1 MLFCHT
7 LNSFKKKIWQWWN
20 RLKYLKVNQIT
31 GKNRIQINIYIIICW
46 YFKKF
51 LESYLKS
58 IHFNVSEEN
67 KSIKKIF
74 FYFSLWP
81 IRSKET
87 ERTKI
92 RTKENNLGIATE
104 QWQIP
109 PKSQKTREFKR
120 LITLNVVWIIFS
132 IYQPGP
138 IYLYCYWRRYHFF
151 DKLLLLATSHPD
163 IFFDYN

>member
-1 MLFCHT
+1 MTKAH
-7 LNSFKKKIWQWWN
+7 LN
-20 RLKYLKVNQIT
+20 RVKYLKVNQII
-31 GKNRIQINIYIIICW
+31 GENRIWKRNMYHIIFW
-46 YFKKF
+46 YFKKL

-58 IHFNVSEEN
+58 IHFNVSEGN
-67 KSIKKIF
+67 KSIMEILF
-74 FYFSLWP
+74 FLWP

-109 PKSQKTREFKR
+109 PKSQKTRKFKR

-132 IYQPGP
+132 IYQCWT
-138 IYLYCYWRRYHFF
+138 YLSV
-151 DKLLLLATSHPD
+151 LLLEEVS
-163 IFFDYN
+163 FFCQAVALRNKSSWYFLWL

>member
-1 MLFCHT
+1 M
-7 LNSFKKKIWQWWN
+7 
-20 RLKYLKVNQIT
+20 NQIT
-31 GKNRIQINIYIIICW
+31 GKNSEIQINIYH
-46 YFKKF
+46 YMLVFQEV

-67 KSIKKIF
+67 KRQRNFF

-104 QWQIP
+104 Q
-109 PKSQKTREFKR
+109 
-120 LITLNVVWIIFS
+120 
-132 IYQPGP
+132 
-138 IYLYCYWRRYHFF
+138 
-151 DKLLLLATSHPD
+151 
-163 IFFDYN
+163 